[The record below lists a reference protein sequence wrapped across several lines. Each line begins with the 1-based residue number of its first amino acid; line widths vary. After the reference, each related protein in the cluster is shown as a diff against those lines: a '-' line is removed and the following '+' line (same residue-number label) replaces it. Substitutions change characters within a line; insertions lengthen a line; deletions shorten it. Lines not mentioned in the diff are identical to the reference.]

1 MSQTLWV
8 SLKDLLEMPYTT
20 LMKSFRLRWPLRS
33 RKLRKKGELDT
44 AAEDSDPLILSAV
57 ADDSEVK
64 GRHGMKVEQISLKD
78 DKKSDKISSPQV
90 GLSWGKAQEYGV
102 EAFDASSSAPVTVTF
117 MEKESLWVRAEQ
129 LLREDDKKRR
139 IWQASL
145 DILEE
150 EFGSRLQPTGKT
162 DLRRQFCNLLDA
174 KTRDLEGKKWSVRF
188 GDHRIAVKDQL
199 IRVFQNVL
207 IAKDAIGHAANLSPP
222 AAIACA
228 GVTVVLSLVVQAAEQ
243 HAALLQGLES
253 TSALISRLRVVE
265 EIYLP
270 RGSSQ
275 AAQFGTEFEETL
287 TQLYAKILEFQARAL
302 CYLGKHSITQ
312 LLSDMFKHDGWDAL
326 VQEIDR
332 LEVSEK
338 RFADLL
344 DAVEVEADGAQL
356 TDSFCDLWEIL
367 TSVANTPSS
376 GEVVCVFDALDECR
390 EADRIQFTRAVKHL
404 FIPEPRVSNLKF
416 LITSRPYEHIRRGFW
431 ELEAQLPKIHLSGEN
446 EVEIEKIMKE
456 IDLVINERISQIGK
470 QKSLEIQECEFLQEQ
485 LTSIPNRTYLWV
497 SLVID
502 VIENTTGFTKGDVRR
517 AIQSLPR
524 TVDDAYEKILS
535 HSPDIDKAKTLLHI
549 VTAAKEPLSPKQVS
563 LAMAIS
569 PEHRSYTDLEEELE
583 SEHGFR
589 RTVRDLCGLLLV
601 IIDEKI
607 YLLHQTAKEF
617 LVRDELLAPLSGLE
631 VLVGMFL
638 KDGGVDMNVKDP
650 DFGCTPLS
658 WAAAYGHEI
667 VVKLLLHSGKVGP
680 DSRDL
685 EGKTPLSWAARRG
698 HDKVVE
704 LLLGTGKVD
713 PGSED
718 YSRNTPLS
726 WAARGGHDKVVEL
739 LLDSG
744 EVGPDFEVKSQ
755 VLDVAGVK
763 SSPGHMI
770 KVEETPLFLAADRG
784 HDTVVK
790 LLLDTVKFDPNFKY
804 DLGLTLLS
812 YAAQHGYEKVVRV
825 LLDAENVDPESK
837 DMLGRTPLSLAAMRG
852 QESVVNLLITS
863 GRVDPDSRDYKGR
876 TPLSLAAMHG
886 YGHVIKQLYDTGRVD
901 PDSRDNDGRTPL
913 SYAAARGHE
922 RALMQLYNTG
932 KVNPDFRQDRGRTP
946 LSFAAESGHGH
957 VIKQLCATGRV
968 NPDSRDIDG
977 RTPLSY
983 AAEADWG
990 AQTAINCLLEV
1001 KRPNCV
1007 LLSHAAADERRRQS
1021 ALKALLETEEVNVD
1035 SMDNCGRTPL
1045 SYAAA
1050 AKWLD
1055 PQPLEALLKTGKVN
1069 VESMDE
1075 DGRTPLSYAVEGWK
1089 KLPDELGGTIFSAV
1103 EPLLETGKV
1112 NIKSKDKHGRTP
1124 LSYAEGDGR
1133 EALRKLLMD
1142 ALQSK
1147 G

>member
-1 MSQTLWV
+1 
-8 SLKDLLEMPYTT
+8 MPYTT

-102 EAFDASSSAPVTVTF
+102 EAFDASSSAPVTVNF

-287 TQLYAKILEFQARAL
+287 TQLYAKVLEFQARAL

-326 VQEIDR
+326 VQGIDR

-344 DAVEVEADGAQL
+344 DAVEVREKLQTLQSSIDKSQLWQTTTARDEKASKLLRLLYTCPYKDRKERNNDRVPGTCEWFTSHVQFQSWNQNNGPNLLWVSADPGCGKSVLVKYLVDAVLPTRTRTVCYFFFKDDFEDQRSSTSALRTILRQLFLAQPHILHDLILDKVEADGAQL

-456 IDLVINERISQIGK
+456 IDLVIKERISQIGK

-502 VIENTTGFTKGDVRR
+502 VIENTTGFTKGNVRR

-535 HSPDIDKAKTLLHI
+535 HSPDIDKAKTLLRI

-617 LVRDELLAPLSGLE
+617 LVRDELLAPLSGESCLSNSWKHCLQPE
-631 VLVGMFL
+631 ESNKVL
-638 KDGGVDMNVKDP
+638 
-650 DFGCTPLS
+650 
-658 WAAAYGHEI
+658 A
-667 VVKLLLHSGKVGP
+667 
-680 DSRDL
+680 
-685 EGKTPLSWAARRG
+685 
-698 HDKVVE
+698 
-704 LLLGTGKVD
+704 
-713 PGSED
+713 
-718 YSRNTPLS
+718 
-726 WAARGGHDKVVEL
+726 
-739 LLDSG
+739 
-744 EVGPDFEVKSQ
+744 
-755 VLDVAGVK
+755 
-763 SSPGHMI
+763 
-770 KVEETPLFLAADRG
+770 
-784 HDTVVK
+784 
-790 LLLDTVKFDPNFKY
+790 
-804 DLGLTLLS
+804 
-812 YAAQHGYEKVVRV
+812 EKCIWY
-825 LLDAENVDPESK
+825 
-837 DMLGRTPLSLAAMRG
+837 LSLANERFHGDPFFRRCIFVKQDPTNMRHG
-852 QESVVNLLITS
+852 H
-863 GRVDPDSRDYKGR
+863 DS
-876 TPLSLAAMHG
+876 G
-886 YGHVIKQLYDTGRVD
+886 YGASMRRLAQLY
-901 PDSRDNDGRTPL
+901 L
-913 SYAAARGHE
+913 SGSPAPPQYA
-922 RALMQLYNTG
+922 
-932 KVNPDFRQDRGRTP
+932 
-946 LSFAAESGHGH
+946 
-957 VIKQLCATGRV
+957 
-968 NPDSRDIDG
+968 
-977 RTPLSY
+977 
-983 AAEADWG
+983 
-990 AQTAINCLLEV
+990 
-1001 KRPNCV
+1001 
-1007 LLSHAAADERRRQS
+1007 
-1021 ALKALLETEEVNVD
+1021 
-1035 SMDNCGRTPL
+1035 
-1045 SYAAA
+1045 
-1050 AKWLD
+1050 
-1055 PQPLEALLKTGKVN
+1055 
-1069 VESMDE
+1069 
-1075 DGRTPLSYAVEGWK
+1075 
-1089 KLPDELGGTIFSAV
+1089 
-1103 EPLLETGKV
+1103 
-1112 NIKSKDKHGRTP
+1112 
-1124 LSYAEGDGR
+1124 
-1133 EALRKLLMD
+1133 
-1142 ALQSK
+1142 
-1147 G
+1147 